1 MFVTSSDRPSLSTG
15 RPSRTPVVPGTI
27 DRPTTITSSTPS
39 ETACLQVV
47 DYFLWALQRMVERRE
62 DRFFALL
69 AAKYRLVIDRDD
81 DRRFGYG
88 EYYNAKY
95 PLTLEKLMPVP

>member
-1 MFVTSSDRPSLSTG
+1 
-15 RPSRTPVVPGTI
+15 
-27 DRPTTITSSTPS
+27 
-39 ETACLQVV
+39 
-47 DYFLWALQRMVERRE
+47 MVERRE